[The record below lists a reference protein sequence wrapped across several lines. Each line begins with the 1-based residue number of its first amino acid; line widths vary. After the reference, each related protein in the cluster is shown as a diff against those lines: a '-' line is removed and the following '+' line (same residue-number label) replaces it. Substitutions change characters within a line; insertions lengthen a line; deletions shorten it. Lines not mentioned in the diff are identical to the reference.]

1 MAQVVEHWT
10 AELKVPG
17 LNRDKSAALFLFETH
32 FSKLPDLQE
41 LKPILTQLDVTKP
54 GYLELRST
62 FQTEGQAPRPP

>member
-32 FSKLPDLQE
+32 FSKLPDLQK
-41 LKPILTQLDVTKP
+41 LKPTQTQLDVPKP
-54 GYLELRST
+54 GYLELRSLC
-62 FQTEGQAPRPP
+62 PN